1 MLKAILDE
9 YSEYRDLCRKKAFKL
24 ELLLVRQEEVEQ
36 HTGTEGNAKLI
47 GFMLMSM
54 VVIAFEE

>member
-1 MLKAILDE
+1 M
-9 YSEYRDLCRKKAFKL
+9 L
-24 ELLLVRQEEVEQ
+24 ELLLVRVEEMEQ
-36 HTGTEGNAKLI
+36 QAGSKGNAKLI

>member
-9 YSEYRDLCRKKAFKL
+9 YSEYRDLCRDRAFML
-24 ELLLVRQEEVEQ
+24 ELLLVRVEEREQ

-47 GFMLMSM
+47 GFMLM
-54 VVIAFEE
+54 